1 MRLSECPCHNIFT
14 IDEDK
19 DEPTFINEVGKFFLL
34 DKLRKPKQK
43 KTFFIFKAFLN
54 DGKKAF
60 LLSDGEGWLE
70 ESMSYEEIATIAQL
84 YLYM

>member
-54 DGKKAF
+54 DGKKS
-60 LLSDGEGWLE
+60 LLAIGR
-70 ESMSYEEIATIAQL
+70 
-84 YLYM
+84 